1 MIAILPRRLFA
12 TAGNCNA
19 RSLARIAKNYRP
31 RYVHYIGLLLLVCW
45 GQAIASSE
53 NSDETILNQIIET
66 HWQWTLAQYP
76 EMRLDYGDRSGN
88 RLWTDMSPEA
98 FTARYRQAGQ
108 FVQQLEQIEPATLSS
123 LSRVNRSMLL
133 RLLRDKQ
140 TEYEDG
146 MHLIAL
152 DMRSGPQHRHSMIE
166 RLPMATLQDHEDW
179 LVRLS
184 TMPEQLMQYR
194 QLLEQGIAEN
204 RVQAQIVMSRVPGQ
218 IENLLAG
225 TATESP
231 FYKAFQNLPPEL
243 SSVDKVRLQQKAEQ
257 IISEQ
262 INPALSS
269 LLQFLQ
275 ADYLPAARPPGIG
288 ALPGGKQL
296 YARLAAH
303 YTTTDLTPDEIH
315 EIGLREV
322 ERIRKEMQSVIAE
335 VGFEGDLRA
344 FNEFLRT
351 DPQFYYD
358 RAEALLEGYQAVS
371 KRLDPALVKLFGK
384 LPRAPYGV
392 RPIPEEEAPDTTTAY
407 YMPPAADGSR
417 PGWYY
422 VNLYRPSMRPKF
434 EMEVLS
440 VHESVPGHHLQIAL
454 AQEMTNLPDFRRNS
468 GFTAFIEGWGLYSE
482 RLGYEMGLYTDP
494 YSRYGQLVYDM
505 WRAVRLVVDT
515 GMHYFGWSRQRAIDY
530 FLDNAAKTET
540 DIINEIDRYIGW
552 PGQALAYKIGQLKML
567 ELRQEAEIALGGD
580 FDIRAFHDA
589 LLGAGATPLDVLEA
603 RMDQWLEQ
611 QLSEVQPQ
619 PVLTH

>member
-1 MIAILPRRLFA
+1 MIAISLRRLFA
-12 TAGNCNA
+12 TTGNGNA
-19 RSLARIAKNYRP
+19 RSLTRIAKNCGSRH
-31 RYVHYIGLLLLVCW
+31 VHCIGLLLLVCW

-66 HWQWTLAQYP
+66 HWQWTLTQYP

-225 TATESP
+225 TATDSP
-231 FYKAFQNLPPEL
+231 FYKAFQNLPPGL
-243 SSVDKVRLQQKAEQ
+243 SSADKVRLQQKAAQ

-454 AQEMTNLPDFRRNS
+454 AQEMTNLPEFRRNS

-567 ELRQEAEIALGGD
+567 ELRQEAEIALGGG

-619 PVLTH
+619 PVLTQ